1 MLALGTFIKMPK
13 CYRLNTLMWL
23 MYVDSLD
30 VNTIKPNNRV
40 LRSNDKYIFKV
51 DRKKST
57 KNRRSSCYIGTL
69 SWNELPASVQ
79 TINDVI
85 RFKQLVGMRYRT

>member
-1 MLALGTFIKMPK
+1 
-13 CYRLNTLMWL
+13 MWL

-30 VNTIKPNNRV
+30 VNNRKPNNRDP
-40 LRSNDKYIFKV
+40 RSNDKYIFKV

-57 KNRRSSCYIGTL
+57 KNRRSTYYIGTL
-69 SWNELPASVQ
+69 LWNELPASVQ

-85 RFKQLVGMRYRT
+85 RFKQLVGMLYRI